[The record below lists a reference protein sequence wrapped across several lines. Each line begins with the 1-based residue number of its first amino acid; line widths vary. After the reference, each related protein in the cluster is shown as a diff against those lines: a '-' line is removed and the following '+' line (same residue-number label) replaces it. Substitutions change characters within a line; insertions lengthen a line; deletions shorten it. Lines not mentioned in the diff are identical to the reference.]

1 MTIKKV
7 IQTLQQ
13 RGVKVT
19 AFKRKD
25 GGYLIKSLDGQSF
38 KKSEGNKAARAMLGV
53 TLSPEKTQQLKDAT
67 KQRIAISKGKA
78 SRVTPL
84 DKAIKNQIARINRKL
99 KKLSIK
105 EGKKRGRIHVSTVR
119 ANIRKYGQDWVKKQ
133 LDSVERY
140 HQGYAYAKNVK
151 LLMGRLD
158 LVGQKIITLTKS
170 SMLPEYKEMLI
181 KVKEEIYSTLNKMI
195 NAGDKFQESWIN
207 DIYQHLYEVENAAR
221 FGNYSAVIDELK
233 MIKKIIKL

>member
-1 MTIKKV
+1 M
-7 IQTLQQ
+7 
-13 RGVKVT
+13 
-19 AFKRKD
+19 
-25 GGYLIKSLDGQSF
+25 
-38 KKSEGNKAARAMLGV
+38 
-53 TLSPEKTQQLKDAT
+53 
-67 KQRIAISKGKA
+67 
-78 SRVTPL
+78 
-84 DKAIKNQIARINRKL
+84 

-158 LVGQKIITLTKS
+158 LVGQKIIALTKT
-170 SMLPEYKEMLI
+170 SMLPEYKKMLV

-195 NAGDKFQESWIN
+195 NAGDRFQESWIN

-221 FGNYSAVIDELK
+221 FGNYSTVIDELK

>member
-13 RGVKVT
+13 KGVKVT
-19 AFKRKD
+19 AVKRSD
-25 GGYLIKSLDGQSF
+25 GGYLIKSLDGKSF
-38 KKSEGNKAARAMLGV
+38 KKSEGNKAARAMLGI
-53 TLSPEKTQQLKDAT
+53 TLSPEKSQQLKEAT
-67 KQRIAISKGKA
+67 KQRVAISKGKA
-78 SRVTPL
+78 DKVAPL
-84 DKAIKNQIARINRKL
+84 DKTIKNQIARINRKL

-158 LVGQKIITLTKS
+158 LVGQKIIALTKTK
-170 SMLPEYKEMLI
+170 MLPEYKEMLI
-181 KVKEEIYSTLNKMI
+181 KVKEEIYSTLNKMTSI
-195 NAGDKFQESWIN
+195 GDKFQESWIN

-221 FGNYSAVIDELK
+221 FGNYSVVIDELK
-233 MIKKIIKL
+233 MIKKIIKV

>member
-7 IQTLQQ
+7 IQTLQK

-19 AFKRKD
+19 AVKRKD

-38 KKSEGNKAARAMLGV
+38 KKSEGNKVARSMLGI

-105 EGKKRGRIHVSTVR
+105 EG
-119 ANIRKYGQDWVKKQ
+119 N
-133 LDSVERY
+133 
-140 HQGYAYAKNVK
+140 
-151 LLMGRLD
+151 
-158 LVGQKIITLTKS
+158 
-170 SMLPEYKEMLI
+170 LI
-181 KVKEEIYSTLNKMI
+181 FNGFI
-195 NAGDKFQESWIN
+195 
-207 DIYQHLYEVENAAR
+207 
-221 FGNYSAVIDELK
+221 
-233 MIKKIIKL
+233 